1 MVGLSRAYPEVRVED
16 YANEAGVKA
25 LADAGTRCLGGTVS
39 GNPELLTAYAFKS
52 GKNYYKDPNF
62 LDLPEMQAIN
72 TENTMGR
79 FPPKMPVY
87 IWQGTT
93 DELMPMADTE
103 KVVSTYCAA
112 GTTVQFKKLVGIDHV
127 VGATYLNTGLN
138 YLIDRFNGKAAPNTC
153 K

>member
-1 MVGLSRAYPEVRVED
+1 
-16 YANEAGVKA
+16 
-25 LADAGTRCLGGTVS
+25 
-39 GNPELLTAYAFKS
+39 
-52 GKNYYKDPNF
+52 
-62 LDLPEMQAIN
+62 MQAIN
-72 TENTMGR
+72 KENTMGQ

-103 KVVSTYCAA
+103 LVVSTYCAA

-127 VGATYLNTGLN
+127 VGATYLGGGLA
-138 YLIDRFNGKAAPNTC
+138 YLVDRFNGKAAPNTC